1 MANHN
6 PTTGGH
12 NKGADQS
19 QNQSA
24 GSHGANPLDQSLTN
38 GQTDYDADP
47 FAVPNANMPS
57 PSTAAEPS
65 SVPVTTEL
73 NPTPGDIDLAAASLS
88 EPPHAPTPEPAAIPS
103 PEPTPS
109 TTVAAGAE
117 GEVPKNANNEP
128 VSETSSSPSST
139 TPTAEDFRKEME
151 WERHGYRPVAY
162 FRTVE
167 EARSSGRDLDKF
179 ETYVSVKESGFTKEE
194 LAALPSDAKQK
205 NYYIGFAKQLL
216 DSSEGIF
223 TKKFW
228 TSFEGIK
235 KVLTA
240 GIIKGEVE
248 GVDLGAAE
256 WLLSKRS
263 GVAQAAAASPEESG
277 ATEAASTP
285 TPHTEPT
292 TPAPDAPVAPETES
306 VAPVTEPLRLG
317 GPTGDSPVVES
328 EIVETPP
335 APTQETPSR
344 AADAPIIDIEA
355 EVIEAPAATTD
366 KKKQA
371 IETKTLEIAA
381 LQEIERRVQEKLETL
396 RGRIVPETIT
406 VRFDD
411 KEALETVAQIQ
422 RYGAGFSTGFD
433 AQIKKV
439 NDAFEAIGKIDLV
452 KPQSAI
458 EFKKGQG
465 KALEK
470 IDALSFGKDN
480 VEAIAKNVDGGLE
493 KLPHS
498 MREAITKSDDILEQI
513 KNDLGEARR
522 LIGTARRANLQS
534 TESKGEVKTGLVAEM
549 PKLKDLTTDPRKL
562 VAMGHA
568 MVDGVISDK
577 DLKESYRQVMSDFVR
592 SYVTN
597 FSNIRKE
604 IYQPRMDGKEMNE
617 LQKERLR
624 YLAEVLGTETKVSD
638 LYKLSSSR
646 EAELDE
652 SFMRFMDNSPFQ
664 KALNKMK
671 SEFATA
677 LTKELDKKPGIEDNA
692 TTYVAFK
699 RERYEKTEGFKKHE
713 KAEKIIIESRKKQD
727 LTAWLSSY
735 NQEELRNVREWDSLT
750 PDEIEAVDGAIKI
763 RQANHAKGVE
773 RTAARRSQEENQH

>member
-1 MANHN
+1 MANN
-6 PTTGGH
+6 LPTAGGN

-19 QNQSA
+19 QTQSA
-24 GSHGANPLDQSLTN
+24 GSHGAKPLNQSVTN
-38 GQTDYDADP
+38 GLTDYDADP
-47 FAVPNANMPS
+47 FEVPNANMPS

-73 NPTPGDIDLAAASLS
+73 NPTPGNIDLAAASLS
-88 EPPHAPTPEPAAIPS
+88 ETPHAPTPEPAAAIPS

-139 TPTAEDFRKEME
+139 TPTAEDFRKEMV

-263 GVAQAAAASPEESG
+263 GVAQAAPASPEESG

-317 GPTGDSPVVES
+317 GPTGDSPVVEG

-335 APTQETPSR
+335 ASTQETPAR

-355 EVIEAPAATTD
+355 EVIETPAATAD
-366 KKKQA
+366 KKERA
-371 IETKTLEIAA
+371 VETKTLDTAA
-381 LQEIERRVQEKLETL
+381 LQEIERRIQEKLEAL
-396 RGRIVPETIT
+396 RDRIIPETVT
-406 VRFDD
+406 VRLDD
-411 KEALETVAQIQ
+411 PKSAQAVRQMQRYGEGFNTGFATQASKVQEALENI
-422 RYGAGFSTGFD
+422 GKMGFD
-433 AQIKKV
+433 QPQQAIVFKRRQEEALALVDSLTFGHDELNNMAKDIKV
-439 NDAFEAIGKIDLV
+439 PRGN
-452 KPQSAI
+452 
-458 EFKKGQG
+458 
-465 KALEK
+465 
-470 IDALSFGKDN
+470 
-480 VEAIAKNVDGGLE
+480 
-493 KLPHS
+493 KLPDS
-498 MREAITKSDDILEQI
+498 MKEAMEKSSDILEGI
-513 KNDLGEARR
+513 KNDLDEARR
-522 LIGTARRANLQS
+522 LIATARRVNPATKAEQDGAS
-534 TESKGEVKTGLVAEM
+534 PSGAEPKVEVKTGSVASIPRLGKE
-549 PKLKDLTTDPRKL
+549 LTIDPRKL
-562 VAMGHA
+562 ELMGHA
-568 MVDGVISDK
+568 MVDANISDK
-577 DLKESYRQVMSDFVR
+577 DLNSWYKMVMSEFVK
-592 SYVTN
+592 SYVGT
-597 FSNIRKE
+597 FSKTRKE
-604 IYQPRMDGKEMNE
+604 IYESRMDGSNMNE
-617 LQKERLR
+617 MQKQKFTF
-624 YLAEVLGTETKVSD
+624 LAEELGQPVQVSD
-638 LYKLSSSR
+638 LVQLDYSKFSSPYT
-646 EAELDE
+646 EELD
-652 SFMRFMDNSPFQ
+652 SRFRRVIDGSKFQ
-664 KALNKMK
+664 KALNEMK
-671 SEFATA
+671 AQFGSA
-677 LTKELDKKPGIEDNA
+677 LTKELEKVPGTENTD

-699 RERYEKTEGFKKHE
+699 RDKYEKSGITDFF
-713 KAEKIIIESRKKQD
+713 
-727 LTAWLSSY
+727 
-735 NQEELRNVREWDSLT
+735 
-750 PDEIEAVDGAIKI
+750 
-763 RQANHAKGVE
+763 AK
-773 RTAARRSQEENQH
+773 N